1 MIYSNKFLMVASGKW
16 QWGLFCTFVEEKRK
30 KTLSHKQQ
38 KSASPFYINQ
48 QVTTCFLIPI
58 KSFSSRLPHSFLV
71 SSINS
76 PLHFLVLFVF
86 SSLIFLLSEK
96 ETIAFMTSSI
106 SGEKREDRE
115 RAVLPPKRGIIK
127 RQIFRSLFASIVGLP
142 RCICGCISRLINVK

>member
-1 MIYSNKFLMVASGKW
+1 MIYSNKFPMVAMGPLLVLLLK
-16 QWGLFCTFVEEKRK
+16 EKRQ

-58 KSFSSRLPHSFLV
+58 KSFSSSLLHTLLA

-86 SSLIFLLSEK
+86 FSLIFLLSEM
-96 ETIAFMTSSI
+96 ETTAFMTSSI
-106 SGEKREDRE
+106 SGEKREDAE

-127 RQIFRSLFASIVGLP
+127 RQIFRSLFASIAGLP
-142 RCICGCISRLINVK
+142 QYVCGCISRLINIK